1 MKRANRNT
9 FGLFCELI
17 SAAMIAVFLTLVS
30 YAVSPVGCDT
40 AEPTTVVQGFACV
53 KTPVQNIRSR
63 DRKRASPMTAFGSEA
78 AERLNR
84 RERPVC
90 PERRHLAVE
99 VAGNPV
105 AFSDARQTGV
115 LRLLRGLA
123 GA

>member
-1 MKRANRNT
+1 
-9 FGLFCELI
+9 
-17 SAAMIAVFLTLVS
+17 
-30 YAVSPVGCDT
+30 
-40 AEPTTVVQGFACV
+40 QGFACV

-115 LRLLRGLA
+115 LRHLSTSDRFYICLFYVLTPLRG
-123 GA
+123 GEGRGMGFF